1 MITRTTHPKPQPT
14 SIQTKTVT
22 LRHAS
27 QLAKAA
33 QHIMSASQR
42 RAYEQ
47 GQRDFE
53 NSTQD
58 HPPYGFSD
66 LQQAWK
72 AGWLAAKQK
81 AEGLNGGSRAPG
93 NARSA

>member
-1 MITRTTHPKPQPT
+1 MTKYTRTSHQKAYGHT
-14 SIQTKTVT
+14 SIQT
-22 LRHAS
+22 LHHAS

-47 GQRDFE
+47 GVSDFE
-53 NSTQD
+53 NSTRD
-58 HPPYGFSD
+58 HPPYGFTD

-72 AGWLAAKQK
+72 AGWLAASQ
-81 AEGLNGGSRAPG
+81 RA
-93 NARSA
+93 RK